1 MGLDKTYDVVGI
13 GCCAF
18 DIVVEVERYPDADEK
33 APIRGMRFQGGG
45 LVATALIA
53 VARLGGTCAYLG
65 PLGDDYFAQFCVDDF
80 DKEGVDIRFIR
91 RAPGTS
97 VVLAII
103 IACPKAGT
111 RMIVGTGEKNP
122 SAEEN
127 DIPED
132 VVRRARALHIDN
144 TQPAAALKA
153 ARIARSAGV
162 PVTMDLEF
170 GGRRA
175 DEFLAVGDYIIV
187 PLAFVRRRY
196 GAERPEEGARALF
209 EETAPKGAKAAVV
222 TAGVGGSFAVWDGGS
237 AHQPAYRAPVVV
249 DTTGCG
255 DVFHGAFALGLARGW
270 EIRRI
275 LRFSSAV
282 AALKCRT
289 LGGRAGI
296 PTEAEVQAFLSSA
309 EPLT

>member
-1 MGLDKTYDVVGI
+1 
-13 GCCAF
+13 
-18 DIVVEVERYPDADEK
+18 
-33 APIRGMRFQGGG
+33 
-45 LVATALIA
+45 
-53 VARLGGTCAYLG
+53 
-65 PLGDDYFAQFCVDDF
+65 
-80 DKEGVDIRFIR
+80 
-91 RAPGTS
+91 

-122 SAEEN
+122 SAVED

-132 VVRRARALHIDN
+132 VIRRARALHIDN
-144 TQPAAALKA
+144 FQPAPALKA

-187 PLAFVRRRY
+187 PLAFARRRY
-196 GAERPEEGARALF
+196 GAEQPEEGARALF

-222 TAGVGGSFAVWDGGS
+222 TAGARGSFAVWADG
-237 AHQPAYRAPVVV
+237 AMHQPAYRAPTVV

-270 EIRRI
+270 GIERI
-275 LRFSSAV
+275 LGFASAV
-282 AALKCRT
+282 AALKCRK

-296 PTEAEVQAFLSSA
+296 PTEAEVREFLSSA